1 MASIFEKGEAMQAA
15 AFGYAAVSIS
25 YYRNGGAI
33 AADIPAKL
41 GRTLFRAENQ
51 FGVTVRTEQRD
62 FIIRAADLDITP
74 EVGDEIRYD
83 GKTYSVSA
91 PNGEPCWKWHTRTS
105 HSQMRIHAKFNGEIS
120 DEQPT
125 GNSDNGNSGNDN

>member
-1 MASIFEKGEAMQAA
+1 MQAA

-25 YYRNGGAI
+25 YYRDGTAK

-62 FIIRAADLDITP
+62 FIVRTSDLGITP
-74 EVGDEIRYD
+74 EVGDEIRYN
-83 GKTYSVSA
+83 GKSYSVSA

-105 HSQMRIHAKFNGEIS
+105 HTQKRIHAKYNGELT
-120 DEQPT
+120 Q
-125 GNSDNGNSGNDN
+125 